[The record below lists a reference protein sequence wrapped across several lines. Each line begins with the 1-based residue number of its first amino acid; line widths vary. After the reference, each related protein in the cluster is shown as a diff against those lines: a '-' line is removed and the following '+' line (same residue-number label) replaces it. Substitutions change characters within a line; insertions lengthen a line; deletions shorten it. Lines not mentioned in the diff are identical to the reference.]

1 MQDIEK
7 LIKHHDFPEEGTLS
21 LTRLKVVRDSVEQS
35 SDKQPGCCCKCVKHV
50 CKKCEQTVDC
60 WLKEA
65 DKRERKQMQKEL
77 AGRKNEKCE
86 SLSACGSAPPEPTN
100 PQYVCV
106 SPHENTVRPAPPDY
120 KTHIYP
126 MAQLGALKFDPDLHC
141 SPPRQPQQDAQARAA
156 RDAEWTSTSSARR
169 WMNKHEQRETLNK
182 WHERQRKQRERQRK
196 KCGLCVQVMNMTFLP
211 ARSAGCARTT
221 DTGHRI
227 VQRCGRWIETRGTEN
242 RRGEGE
248 WQAFSQLR
256 KREVKM
262 YWHTHTTRSHTLI
275 QILLSAM
282 KNMLATLYVWL
293 RKFWIMLLLMNV
305 WECTKV

>member
-1 MQDIEK
+1 MKYDTPVYHQMKKHYGQKCMQDTEK

-77 AGRKNEKCE
+77 TGGKNEKCE
-86 SLSACGSAPPEPTN
+86 SLSVCVSPPPEPIN

-106 SPHENTVRPAPPDY
+106 SPHENAVRPAPPEY

-126 MAQLGALKFDPDLHC
+126 TAQLNALKFDPDLDC

-156 RDAEWTSTSSARR
+156 RDAE
-169 WMNKHEQRETLNK
+169 
-182 WHERQRKQRERQRK
+182 
-196 KCGLCVQVMNMTFLP
+196 
-211 ARSAGCARTT
+211 
-221 DTGHRI
+221 
-227 VQRCGRWIETRGTEN
+227 
-242 RRGEGE
+242 
-248 WQAFSQLR
+248 
-256 KREVKM
+256 
-262 YWHTHTTRSHTLI
+262 
-275 QILLSAM
+275 
-282 KNMLATLYVWL
+282 
-293 RKFWIMLLLMNV
+293 
-305 WECTKV
+305 